1 MYSGS
6 LVCGSR
12 VQGGNLRRAMVWH
25 VSQAGLHKDH
35 YSSSHT
41 GGPGDSGDVQL
52 SPLPVSFHKS
62 VGGEAP
68 DGRVH
73 LDGHPMTRF
82 TVGVNKIAGA
92 RGSVSVQ

>member
-1 MYSGS
+1 MDSGS
-6 LVCGSR
+6 LVRGSR
-12 VQGGNLRRAMVWH
+12 VQGDNLRRAMVWH

-35 YSSSHT
+35 YPPSHT
-41 GGPGDSGDVQL
+41 GGPGDSSDVQL

-68 DGRVH
+68 DGKVH

-92 RGSVSVQ
+92 RGSVPV

>member
-1 MYSGS
+1 MDSGS

-12 VQGGNLRRAMVWH
+12 VQGGNLRRAMVCN

-62 VGGEAP
+62 VGGETP
-68 DGRVH
+68 VGKVH
-73 LDGHPMTRF
+73 LDGHPLTHF

-92 RGSVSVQ
+92 TGSVPV

>member
-1 MYSGS
+1 MDSGS
-6 LVCGSR
+6 LVRGGR

-25 VSQAGLHKDH
+25 VSQAGLHKAH

-41 GGPGDSGDVQL
+41 GSPGDSGDVQL

-62 VGGEAP
+62 VGGETP
-68 DGRVH
+68 IGKVH
-73 LDGHPMTRF
+73 LDGHPLTRF

-92 RGSVSVQ
+92 RGSVPVQ